1 MAEKTLVILK
11 PDAIFRGLSGKIIS
25 RFENAG
31 FKISAA
37 KLIKVSNEMAEKHY
51 EEHKGRDYYKRLMNF
66 IQSGPVFVMV
76 LEGPDVILKI
86 RKMTG
91 ATVSVD
97 RVSGTIRGDYSIN
110 NLYNLIHSSD
120 SIENAEREINIFFAQ
135 NEIIDYEIASD
146 RYWFFEE

>member
-11 PDAIFRGLSGKIIS
+11 PDAVFRGLSGNLIS

-31 FKISAA
+31 FKICAA
-37 KLIKVSNEMAEKHY
+37 KFIKVSFEMAERHY
-51 EEHKGRDYYKRLMNF
+51 EEHKGRDYYNRLMNF
-66 IQSGPVFVMV
+66 IQSGPVFALV

-97 RVSGTIRGDYSIN
+97 RVPGTIRGDYSIN
-110 NLYNLIHSSD
+110 NLFNLIHSSD
-120 SIENAEREINIFFAQ
+120 SAENAEREINIFFTQ
-135 NEIIDYEIASD
+135 NEIIDYETASD